1 MKTLSA
7 PPEKTMADIIAA
19 LGDVPLFRIRATPP
33 PGTATAADVIRLRES
48 PERRLCE
55 LVDGILVE
63 KAMGAKESILAM
75 QIGHRLLVYVEEHNL
90 GVVLGADGMLTLFP
104 GRVRIPDVSFIPW
117 EQIPG
122 QQWPDNPMPEI
133 PPDLAVEVLS
143 PSNTPGEIRLKI
155 REYFQAG
162 TRLVWV
168 IDPKKQNA
176 RSYTDP
182 SRPVSSPSPAAST
195 GGRFCPDSNCRCQVC
210 SAHCGKGRRKE
221 PDRPLGHP
229 RTMKSSSPGPR
240 FRVRVS
246 TISRLLAVD
255 SLGPLM

>member
-19 LGDVPLFRIRATPP
+19 LGGVPLERIRATPP
-33 PGTATAADVIRLRES
+33 PGMATAADVIRLRES

-63 KAMGAKESILAM
+63 KPMGAKEAILAM
-75 QIGHRLLVYVEEHNL
+75 KIGHHLLGYVEEHDL

-122 QQWPDNPMPEI
+122 QQWPDDPMPEI

-143 PSNTPGEIRLKI
+143 PSNTPGEIGLKI

-176 RSYTDP
+176 RSYTAP
-182 SRPVSSPSPAAST
+182 ES
-195 GGRFCPDSNCRCQVC
+195 
-210 SAHCGKGRRKE
+210 
-221 PDRPLGHP
+221 
-229 RTMKSSSPGPR
+229 
-240 FRVRVS
+240 
-246 TISRLLAVD
+246 SRLVAKSG
-255 SLGPLM
+255 SLDGGDVLPGFQLSLPTLFGALRKRPAKGT

>member
-19 LGDVPLFRIRATPP
+19 LGDVPLERIRATPP
-33 PGTATAADVIRLRES
+33 PGTATAADVIRARES

-63 KAMGAKESILAM
+63 KAMGAKESVLACE
-75 QIGHRLLVYVEEHNL
+75 IIFLLRLHVRVHDL
-90 GVVLGADGMLTLFP
+90 GVVLGPDGMLTLFP

-122 QQWPDNPMPEI
+122 QQWPDTPMPEI

-168 IDPKKQNA
+168 IDPKKQTA
-176 RSYTDP
+176 RSYTTP
-182 SRPVSSPSPAAST
+182 ESSRLVGKSGSLD
-195 GGRFCPDSNCRCQVC
+195 GGEV
-210 SAHCGKGRRKE
+210 
-221 PDRPLGHP
+221 L
-229 RTMKSSSPGPR
+229 PG
-240 FRVRVS
+240 FRV
-246 TISRLLAVD
+246 
-255 SLGPLM
+255 SLPELFGALRKGPAKGT